1 MALLFYDHDISSMQ
15 KELEEDLKEIN
26 CKIALSNTE
35 QSLPTLRFDC
45 DLLKTSVKKRTGSS
59 SVKTGLKWFTK
70 FYDGVHPKELLKIK
84 WFSLM
89 CKNVLDLH

>member
-15 KELEEDLKEIN
+15 KELEEDLKDIN

-45 DLLKTSVKKRTGSS
+45 DLLKTSVKKRTGRS
-59 SVKTGLKWFTK
+59 SVKTVLKYNLQSFMME
-70 FYDGVHPKELLKIK
+70 YIQRNCLKLNGFLSCVK
-84 WFSLM
+84 M
-89 CKNVLDLH
+89 Y